1 MNRLLIFVFSLS
13 LAPVAWAG
21 QELTYID
28 LTERMIDMEYL
39 ALLPEPGENYGLIS
53 CYDRASK
60 YNAETGEYIDWDANN
75 DNCGEMEK
83 SPDPLGV
90 LLGEMQGPG
99 CIWRIWSA
107 DPQQQHVRIYLDG
120 SETPAIDLSFYDY
133 FSREC
138 FPFSFPSM
146 AYISAKGRNL
156 YMPIPYQK
164 SCKIYAEEGFCNFF
178 HFDYTTFPKDTKV
191 PTFKR
196 QLTVEDASALGRL
209 DKKFSQRGIDPKGK
223 HPRQTVHQKKVQIP
237 IGKTVSVLELTG
249 EGAITA
255 IRAKID
261 LPDPAQARRIL
272 RELTLS
278 IKWDGE
284 EKPSV
289 WAPFG
294 DFFGTAPGANAY
306 RSLPLGL
313 TKDGWWYS
321 YWYMPFAKGAKVE
334 VANDGRE
341 NQEIEFE
348 IVSGPLSQPVEKLG
362 RFHAKWHRD
371 AFLPEDPNR
380 QIDWTILKTTGRGRF
395 CGFMLHVWNPIAGWW
410 GEGDNKFFVDGE
422 KFPSVFGTGS
432 EDYFGYAWGDSI
444 FYDRP
449 FHNQTLCEGVD
460 TGQFVRDRWSGDDM
474 WSEFETTGR
483 IGTNKGH
490 ISVNRWQ
497 IADNVPFRTS
507 FEGYMEKYFGNDRPT
522 YYAVVAYWYLAPG
535 GIDPY
540 EPVTDVWDRL
550 GYVVTDLVPPTTPQS
565 LFVQGGNLILETKSK
580 SAEIRYT
587 SDGSD
592 PTMESPLYDGPIPVS
607 KPMIVKA
614 RTFKEGRYPSMTKT
628 IPVKIVPSYLE
639 AEHPQFTEKGLRYCY
654 FEGTEDESKMS
665 DYISKAASKTG
676 AVDVID
682 LGPAKALDQ
691 DMDCFALIF
700 DGFISV
706 PKDDVYEFIVK
717 GDCCEFYLGDQL
729 VLRSDMDVPGGVE
742 ESELVALRAGLHPIT
757 IFFFERE
764 DEESLDVWYRSSKI
778 SKQPIPADVLFRKP

>member
-1 MNRLLIFVFSLS
+1 
-13 LAPVAWAG
+13 
-21 QELTYID
+21 
-28 LTERMIDMEYL
+28 
-39 ALLPEPGENYGLIS
+39 
-53 CYDRASK
+53 
-60 YNAETGEYIDWDANN
+60 
-75 DNCGEMEK
+75 
-83 SPDPLGV
+83 
-90 LLGEMQGPG
+90 
-99 CIWRIWSA
+99 
-107 DPQQQHVRIYLDG
+107 
-120 SETPAIDLSFYDY
+120 
-133 FSREC
+133 
-138 FPFSFPSM
+138 
-146 AYISAKGRNL
+146 
-156 YMPIPYQK
+156 
-164 SCKIYAEEGFCNFF
+164 
-178 HFDYTTFPKDTKV
+178 
-191 PTFKR
+191 
-196 QLTVEDASALGRL
+196 
-209 DKKFSQRGIDPKGK
+209 
-223 HPRQTVHQKKVQIP
+223 
-237 IGKTVSVLELTG
+237 
-249 EGAITA
+249 
-255 IRAKID
+255 
-261 LPDPAQARRIL
+261 
-272 RELTLS
+272 
-278 IKWDGE
+278 
-284 EKPSV
+284 
-289 WAPFG
+289 
-294 DFFGTAPGANAY
+294 
-306 RSLPLGL
+306 
-313 TKDGWWYS
+313 
-321 YWYMPFAKGAKVE
+321 
-334 VANDGRE
+334 
-341 NQEIEFE
+341 
-348 IVSGPLSQPVEKLG
+348 
-362 RFHAKWHRD
+362 
-371 AFLPEDPNR
+371 
-380 QIDWTILKTTGRGRF
+380 
-395 CGFMLHVWNPIAGWW
+395 
-410 GEGDNKFFVDGE
+410 
-422 KFPSVFGTGS
+422 
-432 EDYFGYAWGDSI
+432 
-444 FYDRP
+444 
-449 FHNQTLCEGVD
+449 
-460 TGQFVRDRWSGDDM
+460 
-474 WSEFETTGR
+474 
-483 IGTNKGH
+483 
-490 ISVNRWQ
+490 
-497 IADNVPFRTS
+497 
-507 FEGYMEKYFGNDRPT
+507 MEKYFGNDRPT

-565 LFVQGGNLILETKSK
+565 LFVQGGNLVLETKSK